1 MIWTPTTDQ
10 VISAHAMMDAAI
22 RDRSLSHPDDAEL
35 EAEAA
40 VISRRKIGASGG
52 FGWTAPEGM
61 TSAGMDALTMAH
73 WAAKTTK
80 RRPRELA
87 GSRVG
92 VVM

>member
-1 MIWTPTTDQ
+1 
-10 VISAHAMMDAAI
+10 MMDAAI

-40 VISRRKIGASGG
+40 VISRRKIGTGGG

-73 WAAKTTK
+73 WATKTTK

-87 GSRVG
+87 GARVG